1 MKLFPIAA
9 LLTITIQ
16 AAVLVVDNK
25 SNTLEKPDYSQE
37 ASLHY
42 GNYAASRL
50 LRRQMRGRNHDSV
63 GNRGD
68 NGRVI

>member
-9 LLTITIQ
+9 LLTITIR

-50 LRRQMRGRNHDSV
+50 LRRQM
-63 GNRGD
+63 
-68 NGRVI
+68 